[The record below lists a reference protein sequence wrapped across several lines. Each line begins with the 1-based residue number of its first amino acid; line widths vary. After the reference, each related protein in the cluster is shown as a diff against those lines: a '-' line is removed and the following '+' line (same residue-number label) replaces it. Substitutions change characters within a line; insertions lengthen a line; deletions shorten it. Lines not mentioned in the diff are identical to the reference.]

1 MIQEFIQSKT
11 LVRPNA
17 DPDLCTACG
26 ACIDQCPV
34 SALIMKNDLPEVDA
48 GICITCFCC
57 QEICPE
63 KAMSLR

>member
-1 MIQEFIQSKT
+1 
-11 LVRPNA
+11 
-17 DPDLCTACG
+17 
-26 ACIDQCPV
+26 
-34 SALIMKNDLPEVDA
+34 MKNDLPEVDA